1 MQPATCQRLLCRRE
15 RGCETMEIPACLQQR
30 LDIQS
35 GEKTWDDFSFEE
47 RACKGWLVYYL
58 YEIES
63 QIHNRWNYW
72 LNTLIKGDLL
82 EEQIPPIEFLGMP
95 HNAPMK
101 MLEKCLNDYK
111 AINTYYSDFL
121 EWLLWGLGD
130 SSIEKLSSRV
140 DAKVNE
146 FWYRTFNLGLMIQFP
161 HDYFGVIL
169 SEKKS
174 NSRWSNPH
182 AFFPTPHHVVE
193 MMLRMQFDFDEE
205 KDSRRLSV
213 MDPCLGTG
221 RFLLHASNYSLNL
234 WGMDIDPTCI
244 LAAKINGYLYAP
256 WLAKPAPWMTIEK
269 DYNVTASEAQ
279 LMLPCPE
286 AYHVNEKGQ
295 FKLF

>member
-1 MQPATCQRLLCRRE
+1 ML
-15 RGCETMEIPACLQQR
+15 EIPACLQQR

-72 LNTLIKGDLL
+72 LKTLIKGDLL
-82 EEQIPPIEFLGMP
+82 EAQIPPVEFLGMP
-95 HNAPMK
+95 HNEPMK

-121 EWLLWGLGD
+121 EWILWGLGD
-130 SSIEKLSSRV
+130 SAIEKLSSRV

-146 FWYRTFNLGLMIQFP
+146 FWYRTFNLGLMIQYP

-169 SEKKS
+169 SEMKS

-193 MMLRMQFDFDEE
+193 MMVRMQFDEG

-234 WGMDIDPTCI
+234 WGQDIDPTCI
-244 LAAKINGYLYAP
+244 MAAKINGYIYAP
-256 WLAKPAPWMTIEK
+256 WLVKPAPWMTIEK

-279 LMLPCPE
+279 LMLPSPE
-286 AYHVNEKGQ
+286 AYQVNEKGQ